1 MRTLNKTLLDNVDIA
16 SSVNSDPILAE
27 HLYTWTVQ
35 SVISGGTPTGTLT
48 VQGSCDAGLNEE
60 GAGVT
65 NWFTL
70 GSARTFTVAGTF
82 ADNFDGQGCKWVRV
96 SYVTNTSV
104 GALTVKMNCKGS

>member
-1 MRTLNKTLLDNVDIA
+1 MLDAVNIA

-35 SVISGGTPTGTLT
+35 SVISGATPTGTMT
-48 VQGSCDAGLNEE
+48 VQGSCDEGLNDE

-70 GSARTFTVAGTF
+70 GTARTFTVAGTF

-96 SYVTNTSV
+96 IYTTNTSV
-104 GALTVKMNCKGS
+104 GTLTVKINAKGN